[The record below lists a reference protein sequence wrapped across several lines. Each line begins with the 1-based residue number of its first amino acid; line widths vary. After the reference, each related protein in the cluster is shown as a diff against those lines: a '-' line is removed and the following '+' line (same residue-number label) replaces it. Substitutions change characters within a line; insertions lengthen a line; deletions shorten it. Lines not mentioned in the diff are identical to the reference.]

1 MKHRML
7 PAGTETPKMPEAEVM
22 LVRFC
27 SAIIDV
33 DTQSADTLIFSSK
46 EFTIKQKN
54 NVDTRRWKVGKKRRE
69 IRDLIFRLAE
79 FAQKIT
85 PMLSAGGAVEPLA
98 TGIALA
104 GLTVLIQVCTIHA
117 PRRNAVKLGP
127 RQLNATDIVLIFS
140 SLLLKKAKVKP

>member
-1 MKHRML
+1 ML
-7 PAGTETPKMPEAEVM
+7 LVGTDNRDYKRTETSEILEAKVM

-27 SAIIDV
+27 STIIKV
-33 DTQSADTLIFSSK
+33 DTQSADALVFSSK
-46 EFTIKQKN
+46 EFTIEQKN
-54 NVDTRRWKVGKKRRE
+54 NVDTRRWKVGKKRRD

-85 PMLSAGGAVEPLA
+85 PMLSAAGAVEPLA

-104 GLTVLIQVCTIHA
+104 GLTVLIQVCTVHV

-127 RQLNATDIVLIFS
+127 W
-140 SLLLKKAKVKP
+140 